1 MLNTN
6 YTFVNP
12 LANQHNDNLAKGVPH
27 QTVNRNISQPIDQNH
42 TISPYNRENSEIN
55 KKRLYSPKLS
65 PSAVSTESFLKSRAN
80 NGPLYVHN
88 EAMTKYY
95 FVSSMKISSSSQKNL
110 VDFMI

>member
-42 TISPYNRENSEIN
+42 TISHIIGKLRNYQ
-55 KKRLYSPKLS
+55 KRLYVQNYHQ
-65 PSAVSTESFLKSRAN
+65 A
-80 NGPLYVHN
+80 PLVQNH
-88 EAMTKYY
+88 
-95 FVSSMKISSSSQKNL
+95 S
-110 VDFMI
+110 

>member
-27 QTVNRNISQPIDQNH
+27 QTVNRNISQPMIKIILFLHITGKTQKLPKRGYIVQNYH
-42 TISPYNRENSEIN
+42 QA
-55 KKRLYSPKLS
+55 
-65 PSAVSTESFLKSRAN
+65 AVSTESFLKSRAN